1 MMSRRNTDP
10 LDELARRNPATTE
23 EVAAELD
30 TDTRTEILRQAKR
43 RGGSGSDVTMMRPR
57 QRGLRIAAGAALAA
71 AAITLVLAARDS
83 GERPDGVGLNFANAA
98 IRVAEVNPRI
108 LVTAPGWSITHVE
121 PLTPDSGETQ
131 FSDGTSELSI
141 HWYPARL
148 YERYLEDRANV
159 GPQVDTEVLGV
170 TGATVH
176 YGDSD
181 YATILP
187 PDGDVFIE
195 IRGRL
200 GSEDAFYDILN
211 SLETTDVATWLGA
224 MPAEVVRPGEQATLV
239 HSLLSGVPLPPGFD
253 LEGLAHQAVLNPD
266 GLRLKVASS
275 VACGWLDAWAE
286 ADRIDDRAAMAKAVE
301 AMATAERWP
310 VMQERPVLGARSRT
324 ILEFGE
330 GIADGRL
337 DRTFGGAIVTNE
349 NGVSYAY
356 GPGYALSLECDS
368 MTRRRIEPG
377 ELQEFLRSQ
386 RAKRHA
392 ELRTG
397 SRQE

>member
-1 MMSRRNTDP
+1 MTSPRNLDP
-10 LDELARRNPATTE
+10 LEELAGRNPVTAE
-23 EVAAELD
+23 EVAGTLGADE
-30 TDTRTEILRQAKR
+30 RAEILRLAKR
-43 RGGSGSDVTMMRPR
+43 RGSAGSNVTMVRP
-57 QRGLRIAAGAALAA
+57 GLRGRHLAAGAALVA
-71 AAITLVLAARDS
+71 AAITLVLAVGDS
-83 GERPDGVGLNFANAA
+83 RERPGGVGLDFANAA

-121 PLTPDSGETQ
+121 PLEPDSGQTQ
-131 FSDGTSELSI
+131 FSDGASELSI
-141 HWYPARL
+141 TWYPARL
-148 YERYLEDRANV
+148 HDRYLQDRAEV

-170 TGATVH
+170 TGVTVH
-176 YGDSD
+176 YGESD

-200 GSEDAFYDILN
+200 GSQNAYYDILN

-224 MPAEVVRPGEQATLV
+224 MPAEVVRPDEQAKLV
-239 HSLLSGVPLPPGFD
+239 DSLLSGVPLPPGFD
-253 LEGLAHQAVLNPD
+253 LQELADQAVLNPD

-275 VACGWLDAWAE
+275 VACGWLDAWAD
-286 ADRIDDRAAMAKAVE
+286 ADKIDDRAAKAQAVE
-301 AMATAERWP
+301 AMATAESWP

-324 ILEFGE
+324 ILELGE

-337 DRTFGGAIVTNE
+337 DRTFGGAILSNA

-356 GPGYALSLECDS
+356 GPGYALSLECES

-377 ELQEFLRSQ
+377 QLQEFLRSQ
-386 RAKRHA
+386 RARRRA
-392 ELRTG
+392 ELRPG
-397 SRQE
+397 SG

>member
-1 MMSRRNTDP
+1 
-10 LDELARRNPATTE
+10 LDELARRNPVTTE
-23 EVAAELD
+23 EVAATLD
-30 TDTRTEILRQAKR
+30 ADKRSEIVRLAKS
-43 RGGSGSDVTMMRPR
+43 RGGSDSNVTTVRHGR
-57 QRGLRIAAGAALAA
+57 RGLRIAAGAVLVA

-83 GERPDGVGLNFANAA
+83 GERPAGVGLDFANAA

-121 PLTPDSGETQ
+121 PLEPDSGETQ

-141 HWYPARL
+141 TWYPARL
-148 YERYLEDRANV
+148 YERYREDRASV
-159 GPQVDTEVLGV
+159 SPSVDTEVLGV

-200 GSEDAFYDILN
+200 GSEDAYYNILD

-224 MPAEVVRPGEQATLV
+224 MPAEVVRPGEQAKLV
-239 HSLLSGVPLPPGFD
+239 HSLLRGVPLPPGFD
-253 LEGLAHQAVLNPD
+253 LEKLAGQAVLNPD

-275 VACGWLDAWAE
+275 VACGWLDAWAD
-286 ADRIDDRAAMAKAVE
+286 ADRIGDRAAKAKAVE
-301 AMATAERWP
+301 AMATAESWP
-310 VMQERPVLGARSRT
+310 VMQERPVLGDRSRT
-324 ILEFGE
+324 ILELGK

-337 DRTFGGAIVTNE
+337 DRTFGGAIVSNE

-356 GPGYALSLECDS
+356 GPAYALSLECDS

-386 RAKRHA
+386 RAKRRA
-392 ELRTG
+392 ESGTG
-397 SRQE
+397 SG

>member
-1 MMSRRNTDP
+1 MTRPNPDP

-23 EVAAELD
+23 EVAATLD
-30 TDTRTEILRQAKR
+30 TDKRTQILRLAQR
-43 RGGSGSDVTMMRPR
+43 RGGSGSDVPMVRPGR
-57 QRGLRIAAGAALAA
+57 RGLRIAAGAALVAA
-71 AAITLVLAARDS
+71 TLTLVLAARDS
-83 GERPDGVGLNFANAA
+83 GERPSGVGLEFANAA

-121 PLTPDSGETQ
+121 PLEPDSGETQ
-131 FSDGTSELSI
+131 FSDGTGELTI

-159 GPQVDTEVLGV
+159 GPLVDTEVLGV
-170 TGATVH
+170 TGATVR

-187 PDGDVFIE
+187 PDGAVFIE

-200 GSEDAFYDILN
+200 GSEAAYYAILN

-224 MPAEVVRPGEQATLV
+224 MPAEVVRPGDQAKLV

-253 LEGLAHQAVLNPD
+253 LEKLANQAVLNPD
-266 GLRLKVASS
+266 GLRLKVATS
-275 VACGWLDAWAE
+275 VACGWLDAWAD
-286 ADRIDDRAAMAKAVE
+286 ADEIGDRAAKANAVE
-301 AMATAERWP
+301 AMATAKSWP
-310 VMQERPVLGARSRT
+310 VMQEHPVLGARSRT
-324 ILEFGE
+324 ILELGE

-337 DRTFGGAIVTNE
+337 DRTFGGAVVTNE

-356 GPGYALSLECDS
+356 GPGYAVILQCDS

-377 ELQEFLRSQ
+377 LLHEFLRSERAQ
-386 RAKRHA
+386 RRA
-392 ELRTG
+392 ELGTG
-397 SRQE
+397 SG